1 MSYRCNNCEEDAV
14 QVELVLGQNRCSVCG
29 EVVDR
34 ILSAPVPLPTQ
45 QHAEV
50 ADFFTRPIQ
59 TPTSQKA
66 LLALKRITPDKRSNS
81 LDPQVTIRVSGL
93 DLHLMGIPAKFGP
106 IASLVDRP
114 VRFLNA
120 TLGEPNLVLKRD
132 GNGSIA
138 VVYRGDI
145 SFVQKAELC
154 AQAGFAGVVIIQ
166 THPTW
171 PFSLTDT
178 TNQSNVTIPVVAIS
192 QSSGKQLV
200 DHLNHLATVNGGAMA
215 ADARVR
221 MTITLLESDGDFIC
235 AICHDDL
242 VHTNQVICQLPCLH
256 YFHDDCVL
264 PWLRDKSSCPNCRF
278 QLPSDVSDFAP
289 AQANRPERGV
299 ELGWFG

>member
-1 MSYRCNNCEEDAV
+1 MA
-14 QVELVLGQNRCSVCG
+14 VELVLGRNRCSVCG
-29 EVVDR
+29 EVVER
-34 ILSAPVPLPTQ
+34 IPLAAPPPAQ
-45 QHAEV
+45 PHAEL
-50 ADFFTRPIQ
+50 ADFFTRPTH

-93 DLHLMGIPAKFGP
+93 DLDLMGIPAKFGP

-120 TLGEPNLVLKRD
+120 TLGEPNVLLKRD
-132 GNGSIA
+132 GKDSIA

-178 TNQSNVTIPVVAIS
+178 TNRSNVAIPVVAIS
-192 QSSGKQLV
+192 QASGKQLV
-200 DHLNHLATVNGGAMA
+200 DHLNRLATANDGATA
-215 ADARVR
+215 AEARVR
-221 MTITLLESDGDFIC
+221 MTISLLERDGDFTC

-264 PWLRDKSSCPNCRF
+264 PWLRDKNSCPNCRF
-278 QLPSDVSDFAP
+278 QLPSDASDSALAP
-289 AQANRPERGV
+289 TQADRPERGV